1 MTWQES
7 LRQLDAR
14 LANGE
19 IGAAD
24 YRRTRDEILAEAS
37 SGNQANGQESGKD
50 GLWTATNPSAQPDTA
65 DEKTTDIAPGETT
78 VVVRQDE
85 LEDERTQVVKA
96 DAMVPAPGNA
106 PPPPPPWP
114 VAMNNTRSA
123 PIQGQEVFAGAGKAS
138 KGRWLRW
145 FAPLVILALVAGG
158 IWWFVVREDAPPE
171 SRNEQSPTITT
182 TEQAAPA
189 IDDVAADFPELPG
202 QPAAGGD
209 GTATTGEA
217 QELQLLSPG
226 YATLLEDNGASE
238 LVHRRS
244 QQQGVAY
251 QLMAAPVESDNGAS
265 ELAGLTTGHLEQA
278 GFTAVEPA
286 EEGPTILTRTD
297 QIFQTYVTTYASGDI
312 WVQLNASGKPNAD
325 AAALLTEFR
334 TVLQSVTA
342 RFPAG

>member
-96 DAMVPAPGNA
+96 DAMVPPPGNA
-106 PPPPPPWP
+106 PPPPPWP
-114 VAMNNTRSA
+114 AAMNNTRSA

-145 FAPLVILALVAGG
+145 FVPLLIVALVAGG
-158 IWWFVVREDAPPE
+158 IWWFFVREDAPPQ
-171 SRNEQSPTITT
+171 SRP
-182 TEQAAPA
+182 
-189 IDDVAADFPELPG
+189 
-202 QPAAGGD
+202 
-209 GTATTGEA
+209 
-217 QELQLLSPG
+217 
-226 YATLLEDNGASE
+226 
-238 LVHRRS
+238 
-244 QQQGVAY
+244 
-251 QLMAAPVESDNGAS
+251 
-265 ELAGLTTGHLEQA
+265 
-278 GFTAVEPA
+278 
-286 EEGPTILTRTD
+286 
-297 QIFQTYVTTYASGDI
+297 
-312 WVQLNASGKPNAD
+312 
-325 AAALLTEFR
+325 
-334 TVLQSVTA
+334 
-342 RFPAG
+342 